1 METAPPDMQTFA
13 NMITDTNR
21 MLLASVNRPL
31 NAPGDPKLQIEE
43 QKFDYM
49 ALSEQQMYTNLRE
62 L

>member
-31 NAPGDPKLQIEE
+31 NAPGDPELQIEE